1 MLNLNDERNIV
12 ALKILIISSN
22 KPNVLPFFFKEFT
35 VVNYSNWISL
45 IIKKSDWL
53 IWAPTLLKSCLI
65 PLLPKKK
72 QAVILADKHTQPEC
86 DILGMFLSYLFLC
99 LASMLFCFALLMCPT
114 SQWCRIVRHV
124 CLGRW

>member
-53 IWAPTLLKSCLI
+53 I
-65 PLLPKKK
+65 
-72 QAVILADKHTQPEC
+72 
-86 DILGMFLSYLFLC
+86 
-99 LASMLFCFALLMCPT
+99 
-114 SQWCRIVRHV
+114 
-124 CLGRW
+124 